1 MQFNPDPNKHA
12 NENIFS
18 CKLVSNNLS
27 HPHVEFNNNDI
38 TRCSRQKHLG
48 VVLDATLNKTHIGQ
62 KIKNCNKMTCLI
74 RRLSVILPHNVLLT
88 LYKSFISWDKECY
101 IN

>member
-12 NENIFS
+12 NENIF
-18 CKLVSNNLS
+18 LTYRIPMLNLTIMILLD
-27 HPHVEFNNNDI
+27 V
-38 TRCSRQKHLG
+38 L
-48 VVLDATLNKTHIGQ
+48 VLDATLNKTHIGQ

-101 IN
+101 INQHL